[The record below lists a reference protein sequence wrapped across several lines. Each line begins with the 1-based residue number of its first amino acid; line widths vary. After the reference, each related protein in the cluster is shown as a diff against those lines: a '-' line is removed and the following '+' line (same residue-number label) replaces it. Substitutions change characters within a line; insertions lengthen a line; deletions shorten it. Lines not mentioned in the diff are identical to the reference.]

1 MFTLGPDDFVVVYG
15 ANHEATGKATYS
27 NAGVYVNKDA
37 EDVDLL
43 LGIVAQQSA
52 QFKGTANDWLE
63 GKPEADKA
71 DKLYVWKFARNCGND
86 THCTT
91 VTSDCARVNLDLES
105 NLWIGWRAYL
115 EPSTKVGP
123 AFTEIVYDQAI
134 VFRGE

>member
-1 MFTLGPDDFVVVYG
+1 VVVYG

-43 LGIVAQQSA
+43 LGIVGQQSA
-52 QFKGTANDWLE
+52 QFKGTANDWLK
-63 GKPEADKA
+63 GNPEA
-71 DKLYVWKFARNCGND
+71 DKLYVWKFARDCKGD

-91 VTSDCARVNLDLES
+91 VTSDCARVDLNLPKP

>member
-1 MFTLGPDDFVVVYG
+1 MAWGEMALPAKGGSGKRMPRSGTASSLGPWRI
-15 ANHEATGKATYS
+15 T
-27 NAGVYVNKDA
+27 
-37 EDVDLL
+37 
-43 LGIVAQQSA
+43 
-52 QFKGTANDWLE
+52 GTANDWLE

-71 DKLYVWKFARNCGND
+71 DKLYVWKLARNCGND

-91 VTSDCARVNLDLES
+91 VTSDCARVNLDLEL

-123 AFTEIVYDQAI
+123 AYTEIVYDQAI